1 MFSIIVSGGDEAGRG
16 AVFGPLVI
24 SVVSI
29 SKDREKGLSEIGVR
43 DSKLLSPARR
53 AELYDKIKKAA
64 SEVLTDSIYPEDI
77 NRAMQNN
84 ISLNEL
90 EAVRFSKLF
99 DQLQN
104 HSSILYLDSPD
115 VIAHKFGLRVNIYS
129 SKPTVVD
136 GVKADKEKGKQYT
149 KVISEHKA
157 DARYPVVSA
166 ASIIAKVTRDNAVK
180 ELEEQLGISVGS
192 GYPSD
197 QKTINAV
204 KANFKNAQFKKYI
217 REYWVTID
225 AIKQQKMDSFY

>member
-1 MFSIIVSGGDEAGRG
+1 M
-16 AVFGPLVI
+16 
-24 SVVSI
+24 
-29 SKDREKGLSEIGVR
+29 R
-43 DSKLLSPARR
+43 DSKLLSRDRR
-53 AELYDKIKKAA
+53 EELFDKIKNAA
-64 SEVLTDSIYPEDI
+64 SEVLTDLIYPEDI

-136 GVKADKEKGKQYT
+136 GVKATREKGKSHT
-149 KVISEHKA
+149 KIVSEHKA

-180 ELEEQLGISVGS
+180 ELEKKLGLKVGS

-197 QKTINAV
+197 QTTIDAV
-204 KANFKNAQFKKYI
+204 KENFKNPNFKKYI

>member
-1 MFSIIVSGGDEAGRG
+1 
-16 AVFGPLVI
+16 
-24 SVVSI
+24 
-29 SKDREKGLSEIGVR
+29 
-43 DSKLLSPARR
+43 
-53 AELYDKIKKAA
+53 
-64 SEVLTDSIYPEDI
+64 VLTDLIYPEDI

-99 DQLQN
+99 DQLQE
-104 HSSILYLDSPD
+104 HSSVLYLDSPD

-129 SKPTVVD
+129 SKPTTVD
-136 GVKADKEKGKQYT
+136 GVKSGKEKGKRYT
-149 KVISEHKA
+149 KIVAEHKA

-180 ELEEQLGISVGS
+180 ELEEQLNLDIGS

-197 QKTINAV
+197 QKTIDAV
-204 KANFKNAQFKKYI
+204 KTNFKNPEFKKYI

>member
-1 MFSIIVSGGDEAGRG
+1 
-16 AVFGPLVI
+16 VFGPLVV

-29 SKDREKGLSEIGVR
+29 TKDREKNLSEIGVR

-53 AELYDKIKKAA
+53 EDLYEKIKSAA
-64 SEVLTDSIYPEDI
+64 SEVLTDLIYPEDI

-99 DQLQN
+99 DLLEN

-129 SKPTVVD
+129 SKPTIVE
-136 GVKADKEKGKQYT
+136 GVKSGKEKGKHYT
-149 KVISEHKA
+149 KIVAEHKA

-166 ASIIAKVTRDNAVK
+166 ASIIAKVTRDNAVR
-180 ELEEQLGISVGS
+180 ELEEQLGLDIGS

-197 QKTINAV
+197 QKTIDAV
-204 KANFKNAQFKKYI
+204 KANFKDPQFKKYI